1 MPGGDRTGP
10 AGEGPMTGRAMGWCN
25 DTDFVTGVRTRAP
38 GFGRGG
44 WGRRGGWGG
53 RGGWGWGHR
62 GGVGATG
69 LTSWQGARMGGPVPD
84 AGSPPALPLEQE
96 LAGLRQQAA
105 SLERAL
111 DQVKARLQRLDRP
124 TREETE

>member
-1 MPGGDRTGP
+1 
-10 AGEGPMTGRAMGWCN
+10 
-25 DTDFVTGVRTRAP
+25 
-38 GFGRGG
+38 
-44 WGRRGGWGG
+44 
-53 RGGWGWGHR
+53 
-62 GGVGATG
+62 
-69 LTSWQGARMGGPVPD
+69 MGGPVPD